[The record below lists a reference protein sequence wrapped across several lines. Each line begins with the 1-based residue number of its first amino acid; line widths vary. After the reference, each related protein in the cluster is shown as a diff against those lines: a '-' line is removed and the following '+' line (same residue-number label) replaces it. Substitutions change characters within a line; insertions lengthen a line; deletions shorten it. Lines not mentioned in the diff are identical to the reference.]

1 VYVRF
6 DSPPPSLSAP
16 CTDKLV
22 VVPATVEGDALAAV
36 ATVGAA
42 SVTVTLAV
50 PFTLPLAAVIVAE
63 PDAYEAVYKPDV
75 LTDPAPLLLHVIV
88 GWVESALPN

>member
-16 CTDKLV
+16 STDRLV
-22 VVPATVEGDALAAV
+22 VVPVTVVGDAPAAV

-42 SVTVTLAV
+42 SVTVTVAL
-50 PFTLPLAAVIVAE
+50 PLTLPLLAFTVAV
-63 PDAYEAVYKPDV
+63 PDA
-75 LTDPAPLLLHVIV
+75 
-88 GWVESALPN
+88 